1 MQLVCTLTF
10 VHLGNS
16 DKITKTDDGAVSNWQ
31 TKENKRWETFC
42 LFINFWWYFWYRP
55 QVINI
60 YLTIYF
66 LSENFS
72 INNNK
77 IKTVLIYCYFRK
89 KLDSSFQRDND
100 FACIKLFWH
109 TRLVFMLFMIL
120 DSIFQIRF
128 SMIWGIHILS
138 SIKPPF

>member
-1 MQLVCTLTF
+1 MHLVCTLTF

-31 TKENKRWETFC
+31 QKKINVEKRFC
-42 LFINFWWYFWYRP
+42 SLIFRWYFWYRP

-72 INNNK
+72 INNNN
-77 IKTVLIYCYFRK
+77 IKTVLIYCYFKK

>member
-16 DKITKTDDGAVSNWQ
+16 DKITKTDDGAVSNW
-31 TKENKRWETFC
+31 TKENKRWETF
-42 LFINFWWYFWYRP
+42 LFINVWWYFWYRP

-77 IKTVLIYCYFRK
+77 IKTVLIYCYFKK

-100 FACIKLFWH
+100 FACIKLIWH

-120 DSIFQIRF
+120 DSIYQMRF